1 MEYNNHIDAIHKQLH
16 DFIYDGNS
24 NVCPICFYEILAIKQ
39 KRKKINLENVGQD
52 QGEKR
57 DLCHSTEM
65 FDFYIGEF
73 FRI

>member
-1 MEYNNHIDAIHKQLH
+1 MPYMFLRDI
-16 DFIYDGNS
+16 S
-24 NVCPICFYEILAIKQ
+24 NQTKTEKF
-39 KRKKINLENVGQD
+39 NLENVGQD